1 MCGRFNVIDDPMTQ
15 GLLDSL
21 GITSHLHTQY
31 NIAPSEDIQVIL
43 VEDDVARL
51 RHMRWWLTPSW
62 VKEPGTQYSMFNA
75 RAETLATSR
84 AFRGPFKHQ
93 RCIVVASSFIEWTT
107 QDGHKVPYD
116 IRPAGAAFAF
126 AGIWDHWGQGAEA
139 FYSCAIITTDAVPA
153 FHAIHNRQ
161 PVMLPADALKRWLD
175 PAIEGSELIDLLQP
189 MLPTNLEVFES
200 DPNINNAR
208 HKLPPEHL
216 SGSALIIKAD

>member
-1 MCGRFNVIDDPMTQ
+1 MCGRYNVIDDPMTR

-21 GITSHLHTQY
+21 RIKTRLHSQY
-31 NIAPSEDIQVIL
+31 NIAPTEDIQVIL
-43 VEDDVARL
+43 IEDGTTRL

-75 RAETLATSR
+75 RAETLTTSR

-93 RCIVVASSFIEWTT
+93 RCIVPASSFIEWKTVS
-107 QDGHKVPYD
+107 GLKVPYD
-116 IRPAGAAFAF
+116 IYPTGAAFAF
-126 AGIWDHWGQGAEA
+126 AGIWDHWGQGADA

-153 FHAIHNRQ
+153 FHCIHNRQ
-161 PVMLPADALKRWLD
+161 PVMLPSDALKRWLD

-189 MLPTNLEVFES
+189 MLPTDLEVFET
-200 DPNINNAR
+200 DPEINNAR

-216 SGSALIIKAD
+216 SKPRQFIGAE